1 MARHVTAAMEDKKED
16 VSAILSRLARRV
28 NNFYM
33 EGFGAETY
41 APFFCGPVQVYRAE
55 QPITS

>member
-1 MARHVTAAMEDKKED
+1 MEMEDKKED

-41 APFFCGPVQVYRAE
+41 VPFFCGPVQVYRAE
-55 QPITS
+55 QPTTS

>member
-1 MARHVTAAMEDKKED
+1 MEDKKED

-33 EGFGAETY
+33 EGLGAESY
-41 APFFCGPVQVYRAE
+41 LPFFCGHAQVYNVK
-55 QPITS
+55 S